1 MVPRTTYRLVCLVL
15 VGVRV
20 ARCRR
25 KMTTQRGRVDFLGG
39 ETGVRMLAS
48 LKSHRKVARVPKDA
62 EKFGSVRKQ
71 LFHLFSES
79 TGSCVLTFFTRHS
92 CQLYLLYS
100 VPPVCC
106 LPYSK
111 RKPRKKAQSVQAWL
125 HPVRHGKVIR

>member
-25 KMTTQRGRVDFLGG
+25 KTTTQRGRVDFFGG

-100 VPPVCC
+100 VPPVV
-106 LPYSK
+106 SHIQSTNRGK
-111 RKPRKKAQSVQAWL
+111 RPNQYRLGYTLSDTA
-125 HPVRHGKVIR
+125 R